1 MEVDL
6 TEAVMADFERFRKF
20 EKQRFKLDKTIL
32 ETNNININ
40 DEYSV
45 DFSEPHIPASPQQE
59 REEWLWKW
67 DNGLASK
74 KDWFKHYNPD
84 FTDEQIDEVM
94 AEVEE
99 PQQPEQPQAQTLVER
114 LVQNG

>member
-1 MEVDL
+1 MMSTQL
-6 TEAVMADFERFRKF
+6 
-20 EKQRFKLDKTIL
+20 IL
-32 ETNNININ
+32 VN
-40 DEYSV
+40 
-45 DFSEPHIPASPQQE
+45 HISLQVQQE